1 LRGAAIYAPVAYLPL
16 LIALDL
22 DFAPRFF
29 EVARE
34 RLLGDDDYGFSNC
47 LMLLDALLRLSHPA
61 FSDELLDEI
70 EEPDA
75 RDERASF
82 RDPERIA
89 AIRAERLRP

>member
-1 LRGAAIYAPVAYLPL
+1 VDDANLHRRGSR
-16 LIALDL
+16 LD
-22 DFAPRFF
+22 R
-29 EVARE
+29 
-34 RLLGDDDYGFSNC
+34 S
-47 LMLLDALLRLSHPA
+47 

-70 EEPDA
+70 AEPDA